1 MENGF
6 TMLFHS
12 IIIGFVLYIFM
23 IYILGQSQFVAGNRS
38 ILISAFLLIYMI
50 MFGHGLPG
58 KINKNLLFILIKLK
72 FIQIL
77 NH

>member
-1 MENGF
+1 MERGL

-23 IYILGQSQFVAGNRS
+23 IYILGQKQMVTENRS
-38 ILISAFLLIYMI
+38 ILISAFLSIYMI

-58 KINKNLLFILIKLK
+58 KINKNLFKKIKNK
-72 FIQIL
+72 
-77 NH
+77 

>member
-1 MENGF
+1 MERGL

-23 IYILGQSQFVAGNRS
+23 IYILGQKQMVTENRS

-58 KINKNLLFILIKLK
+58 KINKNLF
-72 FIQIL
+72 
-77 NH
+77 

>member
-1 MENGF
+1 MERGL

-23 IYILGQSQFVAGNRS
+23 IYILGQEQMVTENRS

-58 KINKNLLFILIKLK
+58 KINKNLF
-72 FIQIL
+72 
-77 NH
+77 